1 MEKEIILEQLR
12 EVTNNKSV
20 TWELRYFHH
29 TLCETLNNSILK
41 ELDEIASCID
51 VEKKLREKIIEC
63 TLKKLELQTIY
74 EKLNQ

>member
-20 TWELRYFHH
+20 TH

-41 ELDEIASCID
+41 ELDEISSCID